1 MESNIIYHYTSP
13 EGLKSILESHSLR
26 FTDYRFL
33 NDKNEG
39 LVINKMNSIENK
51 IKELLDK
58 EKEDRIYTFLKKL
71 QLLMNS
77 QTSLEK
83 EQLEKNNSGN
93 IEENKYNYY
102 VFSLS
107 KEKDSL
113 PMWNYYVKH
122 KKYEGYNIGIDIEEL
137 KKIIIDKIKDNKN
150 IYEIYNN
157 DIGYKDEE
165 INILIENIIKK
176 YFNSCHKRT
185 AAYDCASEL
194 ITNYIFSK
202 NLCFEHE
209 KEYRFV
215 LQEKEKENI
224 KRIDIMEYKFFI
236 KNGIF
241 IPYIDINL
249 GEDIKKAIKS
259 ITIAPLLEKD
269 IAKKGLEQ
277 FLISNGYKDVKIE
290 TSNCPIR
297 Y

>member
-1 MESNIIYHYTSP
+1 MGNNIIYHYTSP
-13 EGLKSILESHSLR
+13 EGLKSILESRSLR

-39 LVINKMNSIENK
+39 LVINKTNCIETK
-51 IKELLDK
+51 IKDLLDK
-58 EKEDRIYTFLKKL
+58 EKDDRIRIFLKKL
-71 QLLMNS
+71 QVLMS
-77 QTSLEK
+77 LQTSLEK
-83 EQLEKNNSGN
+83 EQIEKNNSGD

-137 KKIIIDKIKDNKN
+137 KKIISEKIKNNKD
-150 IYEIYNN
+150 IYKVYNK
-157 DIGYKDEE
+157 DIGYKYEE
-165 INILIENIIKK
+165 INIFIENIIKK
-176 YFNSCHKRT
+176 FFKFCHKKT
-185 AAYDCASEL
+185 STYDCASEL

-215 LQEKEKENI
+215 LQEKEEENI
-224 KRIDIMEYKFFI
+224 QRIDIMKYEFFI

-241 IPYIDINL
+241 IPYMNVNL
-249 GEDIKKAIKS
+249 GEDIKKIIKS
-259 ITIAPLLEKD
+259 ITIAPLVEKD
-269 IAKKGLEQ
+269 IAKKGLEK
-277 FLISNGYKDVKIE
+277 FLINNGYKNIE
-290 TSNCPIR
+290 IEISNCPIR